1 MTDIIQQVK
10 QEYEIGLDYIRPKK
24 SQVIKRLERH
34 LKQNKTS
41 WMVNFNMISNI
52 IDTLIAWSYTTE
64 PRVKFISRDMMMES
78 EQAETLNYMA
88 KFDYTERDYQQ
99 LDYQVERDRY
109 FFWLGIKYK
118 HWMDTTRMT
127 PIFYAVNPITAI
139 YDPTPTM
146 LSTYTVNNYKFFWF
160 EMVANL
166 FDLKNDPQYDKEALK
181 KILRWAIDWDTK
193 LYQQA
198 ISISNNT
205 NYVVDNLLLNCSI
218 QIYHHFTIV
227 DGRKTIITVDSN
239 TKKILLRN
247 KTIEAVTKDE
257 KKNPSLIPRPF
268 SFYFY
273 KPERWNPFWV
283 SIPDQLEDKEEAKTI
298 LYNASLIKANKEA
311 FWWKFLV
318 NSRLIK
324 NKNDLLKPSTWP
336 QYIFTN
342 DLLNNESLGNAMMEL
357 PSSPIKQDVLTLASI
372 LDNEARQD
380 TKIDQ
385 MQMWIVPDKTMTK
398 AEQQSVQANA
408 NMFQSLNHKTYLR
421 WEYDFRF
428 LRWRTYQEFFS
439 QSDEK
444 LILMNQDFEF
454 RSIAVKKDQFNTKQN
469 PYIVVWSAS
478 DLDAINE
485 KQRMYWNAVQPIINS
500 DPNIPQVSKL
510 LVNRLTAKLNWM
522 PQNMINSVY
531 FLTPTE
537 RKARQYVEYFINKNI
552 VPKSLFTSIND
563 DYQTYWIYFQKADDT
578 EAKTKVLNIL
588 EQYLLATWQ
597 QAQTKNFEQMAN
609 SSSNIL
615 MSQLWQQSDSSV
627 LSRNNNN
634 K

>member
-1 MTDIIQQVK
+1 MSQLK
-10 QEYEIGLDYIRPKK
+10 QEYEIGYNYIKPKK
-24 SQVIKRLERH
+24 SQIEKRLEKH
-34 LKQNKTS
+34 LKQNKTP
-41 WMVNFNMISNI
+41 WMVNFNMISNT
-52 IDTLIAWSYTTE
+52 IDTLIAGSYSAE
-64 PRVKFISRDMMMES
+64 PKVKFVSKDMMTES
-78 EQAETLNYMA
+78 EQADTLNYMA
-88 KFDYTERDYQQ
+88 KFDYKERDYQQ

-109 FFWLGIKYK
+109 FFGLWIKYK
-118 HWMDTTRMT
+118 HWIDTTRMT
-127 PIFYAVNPITAI
+127 PIFFAVNPVTAI

-146 LSTYTVNNYKFFWF
+146 LWTSSVNNYKFFGF

-166 FDLKNDPQYDKEALK
+166 FELKDDPQYDKEALK
-181 KILRWAIDWDTK
+181 KILRWAINWDTK

-205 NYVVDNLLLNCSI
+205 NYVVDNLLLNCSV

-227 DGRKTIITVDSN
+227 NWRKTIITVDSN
-239 TKKILLRN
+239 TKEIILRN
-247 KTIEAVTKDE
+247 KVIDPVTKEE
-257 KKNPSLIPRPF
+257 KENPSLIPRPF
-268 SFYFY
+268 AFYFY
-273 KPERWNPFWV
+273 KPERWNPLWI

-311 FWWKFLV
+311 FWWKFIV

-324 NKNDLLKPSTWP
+324 NKNDLLKPTTWP

-342 DLLNNESLGNAMMEL
+342 DLLNNESLTNTMIEL
-357 PSSPIKQDVLTLASI
+357 PTSPIKQDVLTMATI

-398 AEQQSVQANA
+398 AEQQSIQANA
-408 NMFQSLNHKTYLR
+408 NVFQSLNNKTYLR

-428 LRWRTYQEFFS
+428 LWRRTYQEFFS
-439 QSDEK
+439 KTDK
-444 LILMNQDFEF
+444 KFVLMNQDFEM
-454 RSIAVKKDQFNTKQN
+454 RSIAIKKDSFKTKQN
-469 PYIVVWSAS
+469 PYIIVWSLS
-478 DLDAINE
+478 DLEAISE
-485 KQRMYWNAVQPIINS
+485 KQRMYWNAIQPVINS
-500 DPNIPQVSKL
+500 DPNVSQVSKL

-537 RKARQYVEYFINKNI
+537 RKAKQYVEYFINENK
-552 VPKSLFTSIND
+552 VPKSLFTSVND

-578 EAKTKVLNIL
+578 EAKSKVLNVL
-588 EQYLLATWQ
+588 EQYLLDTQ
-597 QAQTKNFEQMAN
+597 QTQQNNQFNKLAN

-615 MSQLWQQSDSSV
+615 MSQLWQQTDWKI
-627 LSRNNNN
+627 LSRDIN